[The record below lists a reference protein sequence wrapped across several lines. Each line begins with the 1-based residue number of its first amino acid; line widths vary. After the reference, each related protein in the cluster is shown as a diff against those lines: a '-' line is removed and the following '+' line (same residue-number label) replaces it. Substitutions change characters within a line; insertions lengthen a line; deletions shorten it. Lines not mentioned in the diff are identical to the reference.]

1 MATKPTKAELEAT
14 VSELQHEISE
24 SQHEVRRLLRSLG
37 QAQLDLKKLPE
48 RLVTYPRPQRSEQS
62 SVAID
67 RALAEWSSMGEEPDR
82 RIDTYI
88 RSREGLGWDWLDPY
102 TRNGQFAWCGAFA
115 SFCYSSVKF
124 QTRHKIFPSCYRM
137 YSSWSQTS
145 RKIEARDMLPGD
157 IVVVYSSARATW
169 GDHITL
175 CRVSPIDGKF
185 ETLEGNAHG
194 TLGDGS
200 HGEGVIARER
210 SLDEVAYV
218 YRLLAEDFDE

>member
-1 MATKPTKAELEAT
+1 MPTKADLEVT
-14 VSELQHEISE
+14 ITDLQH
-24 SQHEVRRLLRSLG
+24 QVRRLERSLG
-37 QAQLDLKKLPE
+37 QAKLDLQELPE
-48 RLVTYPRPQRSEQS
+48 RLVNFPRPQRSEQS

-67 RALAEWSSMGEEPDR
+67 RALAEWSSMVEEPDQ
-82 RIDTYI
+82 RINTYI
-88 RSREGLGWDWLDPY
+88 RSMEGIGWTWEKEY
-102 TRNGQFAWCGAFA
+102 TRNGQFAWCGAFLA
-115 SFCYSSVKF
+115 FCYTAVAYKIR
-124 QTRHKIFPSCYRM
+124 QKIFPSCYRL
-137 YSSWSQTS
+137 YSNWSQTS
-145 RKIEARDMLPGD
+145 RKIEPRDMLPGD

-185 ETLEGNAHG
+185 ETIEGNAHG

-210 SLDEVAYV
+210 SLDEVAFV

>member
-1 MATKPTKAELEAT
+1 MPTKADLEAT
-14 VSELQHEISE
+14 ISTLE
-24 SQHEVRRLLRSLG
+24 HDVRRLSRSLG
-37 QAQLDLKKLPE
+37 QAKLDLQELPE
-48 RLVTYPRPQRSEQS
+48 RLVNYPRPQRSEQS
-62 SVAID
+62 SAAID
-67 RALAEWSSMGEEPDR
+67 RALAEWSSMVEEPDR

-88 RSREGLGWDWLDPY
+88 RSMDGIGWNWEKEY

-115 SFCYSSVKF
+115 AFCYRAVKF
-124 QTRHKIFPSCYRM
+124 KTRQKIFPSCYRL
-137 YSSWSQTS
+137 YSNWSQTS
-145 RKIEARDMLPGD
+145 RKIEPRDMLPGD

-175 CRVSPIDGKF
+175 CRVAPMDAKF

-210 SLDEVAYV
+210 SLDEVAFV

>member
-1 MATKPTKAELEAT
+1 MPTKADLEAT
-14 VSELQHEISE
+14 ISTLE
-24 SQHEVRRLLRSLG
+24 HDVRRLSRSLG
-37 QAQLDLKKLPE
+37 QAKLDLQELPE
-48 RLVTYPRPQRSEQS
+48 RLVNYPRPQRSEQS

-67 RALAEWSSMGEEPDR
+67 RALAEWSSMVEEPDR

-88 RSREGLGWDWLDPY
+88 RSMDGIGWNWEKEY

-115 SFCYSSVKF
+115 AFCYRAVKF
-124 QTRHKIFPSCYRM
+124 KTRQKIFPSCYRL
-137 YSSWSQTS
+137 YSNWSQTS
-145 RKIEARDMLPGD
+145 RKIEPRDMLPGD

-175 CRVSPIDGKF
+175 CRVAPMDAKF

-210 SLDEVAYV
+210 SLDEVAFV

>member
-1 MATKPTKAELEAT
+1 MPTKADLEFTISELE
-14 VSELQHEISE
+14 HD
-24 SQHEVRRLLRSLG
+24 VRRLSRSLG
-37 QAQLDLKKLPE
+37 QAKLDLQELPE
-48 RLVTYPRPQRSEQS
+48 RSVNFPRPQRSEQS

-67 RALAEWSSMGEEPDR
+67 RALAEWSSMVEEPDQ
-82 RIDTYI
+82 RINTYI
-88 RSREGLGWDWLDPY
+88 RSMEGIGWTWEKEY
-102 TRNGQFAWCGAFA
+102 TRNGQFAWCGAFVA
-115 SFCYSSVKF
+115 FCYTAVSFK
-124 QTRHKIFPSCYRM
+124 TRQKVFPSCYRM
-137 YSSWSQTS
+137 YSNWSQTS
-145 RKIEARDMLPGD
+145 RRIEPRDMLPGD

-175 CRVSPIDGKF
+175 CRVAPIDGKF

-210 SLDEVAYV
+210 SLDEVAFV

>member
-1 MATKPTKAELEAT
+1 MPTKADLEAT
-14 VSELQHEISE
+14 ISELEHD
-24 SQHEVRRLLRSLG
+24 VRRLSRSIG
-37 QAQLDLKKLPE
+37 QAQLDLQELPE
-48 RLVTYPRPQRSEQS
+48 RLVNYPRPQRSEQS

-67 RALAEWSSMGEEPDR
+67 RALAEWSSMVEEPDR

-88 RSREGLGWDWLDPY
+88 RSMEGIGWTWEKEY

-115 SFCYSSVKF
+115 SFCYTAVKF
-124 QTRHKIFPSCYRM
+124 KTRQKIFPSCYRM
-137 YSSWSQTS
+137 YSNWSQTS
-145 RKIEARDMLPGD
+145 RKIEPRDMLPGD

-175 CRVSPIDGKF
+175 CRVAPIDGRF

-210 SLDEVAYV
+210 SLDEVAFV

>member
-1 MATKPTKAELEAT
+1 MPTKADLEAT
-14 VSELQHEISE
+14 ISELEHD
-24 SQHEVRRLLRSLG
+24 VRRLSRSLG
-37 QAQLDLKKLPE
+37 QAKLDLQELPE
-48 RLVTYPRPQRSEQS
+48 RLVNYPRPQRSEQS

-67 RALAEWSSMGEEPDR
+67 RALAEWSSTIEDPDQ
-82 RIDTYI
+82 RINTYI
-88 RSREGLGWDWLDPY
+88 RSMEGIGWTWEKEY
-102 TRNGQFAWCGAFA
+102 VKNGQFAWCGAFA
-115 SFCYSSVKF
+115 AFCYRAVKF
-124 QTRHKIFPSCYRM
+124 KTRQKIFPSCYRL
-137 YSSWSQTS
+137 YSNWSQTS
-145 RKIEARDMLPGD
+145 RKIEPRDMLPGD

-175 CRVSPIDGKF
+175 CRVAPIDGRF

-210 SLDEVAYV
+210 SLDEVAFV

>member
-1 MATKPTKAELEAT
+1 MPTKADLEFTISELE
-14 VSELQHEISE
+14 HD
-24 SQHEVRRLLRSLG
+24 VRRLSRSLG
-37 QAQLDLKKLPE
+37 QAKLDLQELPE
-48 RLVTYPRPQRSEQS
+48 RSVNFPRPQRSEQS

-67 RALAEWSSMGEEPDR
+67 RALAEWSSMVEEPDQ
-82 RIDTYI
+82 RINAYI
-88 RSREGLGWDWLDPY
+88 RSMEGIGWTWEKEY
-102 TRNGQFAWCGAFA
+102 TRNGQFAWCGAFVA
-115 SFCYSSVKF
+115 FCYKAVSFK
-124 QTRHKIFPSCYRM
+124 TRQKVFPSCYRM
-137 YSSWSQTS
+137 YSNWSQTS
-145 RKIEARDMLPGD
+145 RRIEPRDMLPGD

-175 CRVSPIDGKF
+175 CRVAPIDGKF

-210 SLDEVAYV
+210 SLDEVAFV

>member
-1 MATKPTKAELEAT
+1 M
-14 VSELQHEISE
+14 V
-24 SQHEVRRLLRSLG
+24 
-37 QAQLDLKKLPE
+37 
-48 RLVTYPRPQRSEQS
+48 
-62 SVAID
+62 
-67 RALAEWSSMGEEPDR
+67 EEPDQ
-82 RIDTYI
+82 RINTYI
-88 RSREGLGWDWLDPY
+88 RSMEGIGWTWEKEY
-102 TRNGQFAWCGAFA
+102 VKNGQFAWCGAFA
-115 SFCYSSVKF
+115 AFCYRAVKF
-124 QTRHKIFPSCYRM
+124 KTRQKIFPSCYRL
-137 YSSWSQTS
+137 YSNWSQTS
-145 RKIEARDMLPGD
+145 RKIEPRDMLPGD

-175 CRVSPIDGKF
+175 CRVAPIDGKF

>member
-1 MATKPTKAELEAT
+1 MPTKADLEVTISELE
-14 VSELQHEISE
+14 HD
-24 SQHEVRRLLRSLG
+24 VRRLSRSLG
-37 QAQLDLKKLPE
+37 QAKLDLQELPE
-48 RLVTYPRPQRSEQS
+48 RLVNFPRPQRSEQS

-67 RALAEWSSMGEEPDR
+67 RALAEWSSMVEEPDR

-88 RSREGLGWDWLDPY
+88 RSMEGIGWTWEKEY
-102 TRNGQFAWCGAFA
+102 TRNGQYAWCGAFA
-115 SFCYSSVKF
+115 GFCYTAVKF
-124 QTRHKIFPSCYRM
+124 KTRQKIFPSCYRL
-137 YSSWSQTS
+137 YSNWSQTS
-145 RKIEARDMLPGD
+145 RKIEPRDMLPGD

-175 CRVSPIDGKF
+175 CRVAPIDGKF
-185 ETLEGNAHG
+185 ETIEGNAHG

-210 SLDEVAYV
+210 SLDEVAFV

>member
-1 MATKPTKAELEAT
+1 MPTKADLEFTISELE
-14 VSELQHEISE
+14 HD
-24 SQHEVRRLLRSLG
+24 VRRLSRSLG
-37 QAQLDLKKLPE
+37 QAKLDLQELPE
-48 RLVTYPRPQRSEQS
+48 RSVNFPRPQRSEQS

-67 RALAEWSSMGEEPDR
+67 RALAEWSSMVEEPDQ
-82 RIDTYI
+82 RINAYI
-88 RSREGLGWDWLDPY
+88 RSMEGIGWTWEKEY
-102 TRNGQFAWCGAFA
+102 TRNGQFAWCGAFVA
-115 SFCYSSVKF
+115 FCYTAVSFK
-124 QTRHKIFPSCYRM
+124 TRQKVFPSCYRM
-137 YSSWSQTS
+137 YSNWSQTS
-145 RKIEARDMLPGD
+145 RKIEPRDMLPGD

-175 CRVSPIDGKF
+175 CRVAPIDGKF

-210 SLDEVAYV
+210 SLDEVAFV